1 MFLLWPRQLPWCGDQ
16 TLALFPPPAKGRSH
30 HTHTPVFPPVPS
42 SFIRFTWFYI
52 FFSGCQVL
60 LSALSWCFASTSVS
74 EGVFLMYPWRE
85 MDSMSTYSSAIL
97 FSWLELFCFLT
108 QCFMRYWWEIWPQT
122 CTSKLFPSRIWLYFG
137 MQSDVL
143 KLQCVEREL
152 INTLQKLPVTLRNLP
167 VISQA
172 LSHIPFQRKYQEW
185 FALL

>member
-1 MFLLWPRQLPWCGDQ
+1 MQNLVGQGTRGKNRSVSRTRPALGGWGNWGRGLIPTSGQL
-16 TLALFPPPAKGRSH
+16 
-30 HTHTPVFPPVPS
+30 
-42 SFIRFTWFYI
+42 
-52 FFSGCQVL
+52 
-60 LSALSWCFASTSVS
+60 S

-152 INTLQKLPVTLRNLP
+152 INTLQKLPVTLSNLP